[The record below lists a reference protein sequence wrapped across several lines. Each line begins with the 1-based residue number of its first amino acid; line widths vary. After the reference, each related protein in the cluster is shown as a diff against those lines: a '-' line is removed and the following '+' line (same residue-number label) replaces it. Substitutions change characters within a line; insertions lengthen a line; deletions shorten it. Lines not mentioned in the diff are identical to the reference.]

1 MTADHPRILLV
12 DDEQSIQTLLSYP
25 LRQEGFDVV
34 SAHDG
39 EEALERAGE
48 QSFDLVVLDVM
59 LPKLDGLTLLAKLRA
74 NGSKVAV
81 LVLTAKDT
89 VEDRV
94 RGLDLGADD
103 YLVKP
108 FAFAE
113 LLARV
118 RALVRRRYDTRAPT
132 ILIDDLEVDTA
143 KRLVRRRDEAIVL
156 SAREYALLE
165 YLAMRAGELV
175 TRTDIWEHVY
185 DFNSDA
191 HSNVVDVYVGYL
203 RKKLGTPQLIHT
215 RRGQGYVLGGGT

>member
-1 MTADHPRILLV
+1 MRALVVEDYAPIRTAVTEGLV
-12 DDEQSIQTLLSYP
+12 EN
-25 LRQEGFDVV
+25 GFAVD
-34 SAHDG
+34 SAADG
-39 EEALERAGE
+39 EEGLWLAETNPY
-48 QSFDLVVLDVM
+48 DVVVLDIM
-59 LPKLDGLTLLAKLRA
+59 LPKLDGLGLLKRLRA
-74 NGSKVAV
+74 HGSTVAI
-81 LVLTAKDT
+81 LMLTAKDT

-94 RGLDLGADD
+94 CGLDLGADD

-132 ILIDDLEVDTA
+132 IQIDDLEVDTA
-143 KRLVRRRDEAIVL
+143 KRLVRRRAEAITL

-175 TRTDIWEHVY
+175 TRTEIWEHVY
-185 DFNSDA
+185 DFHSEA

-215 RRGQGYVLGGGT
+215 RRGQGYVLGGSA